1 MLVVKLLNLPT
12 ACWRAVVYDNL
23 FDLVVAMTLH
33 DAEVDAR
40 ARVFLRLDVHS
51 RRFWHTTNVCN
62 AATIDIKSSLVD
74 LKLQFGVS
82 ACCACR

>member
-33 DAEVDAR
+33 DAEVDA
-40 ARVFLRLDVHS
+40 
-51 RRFWHTTNVCN
+51 
-62 AATIDIKSSLVD
+62 
-74 LKLQFGVS
+74 
-82 ACCACR
+82 